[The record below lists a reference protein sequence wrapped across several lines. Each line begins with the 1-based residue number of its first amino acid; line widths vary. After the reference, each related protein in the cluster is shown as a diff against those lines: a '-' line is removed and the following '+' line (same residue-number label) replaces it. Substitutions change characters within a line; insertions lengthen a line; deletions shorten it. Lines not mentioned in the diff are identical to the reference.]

1 MILANLHKRGGVSVN
16 RAKEL
21 RQRAGMQQKEV
32 AVAIGVSRPTVS
44 EWEHQKKDPSGDRL
58 LKLAELFDVSTGVI
72 LGLEPMPGNE
82 SQDMTVNDNEIWEL
96 REQVRRD
103 PERHYL
109 FSLAKDAD
117 IEDVRQAVAIIDAL
131 KKTRG

>member
-1 MILANLHKRGGVSVN
+1 VDYLLGRTD
-16 RAKEL
+16 KEN
-21 RQRAGMQQKEV
+21 K
-32 AVAIGVSRPTVS
+32 TV
-44 EWEHQKKDPSGDRL
+44 
-58 LKLAELFDVSTGVI
+58 
-72 LGLEPMPGNE
+72 MNE
-82 SQDMTVNDNEIWEL
+82 NDIWEL

>member
-1 MILANLHKRGGVSVN
+1 VN
-16 RAKEL
+16 RTREL

-58 LKLAELFDVSTGVI
+58 LKLADLFGVSTGVV
-72 LGLEPMPGNE
+72 LGIEPYPGDGAEGNVHA
-82 SQDMTVNDNEIWEL
+82 TVSDVDVWEL
-96 REQVRRD
+96 REQVRRE

-109 FSLAKDAD
+109 FNMAKDAD
-117 IEDVRQAVAIIDAL
+117 IEEVRRAVAILDAL
-131 KKTRG
+131 KKMEG

>member
-1 MILANLHKRGGVSVN
+1 MN
-16 RAKEL
+16 RAREL

-58 LKLAELFDVSTGVI
+58 LKLAELFDVSTVVI

-82 SQDMTVNDNEIWEL
+82 SQDMTVSDNDIWKF

-103 PERHYL
+103 PERQYL
-109 FSLAKDAD
+109 FDLARDASID
-117 IEDVRQAVAIIDAL
+117 DVRQAVAIIDAL
-131 KKTRG
+131 NLGYGKC

>member
-1 MILANLHKRGGVSVN
+1 MN
-16 RAKEL
+16 RTKEL

-32 AVAIGVSRPTVS
+32 AIAIGVSRPTVS

-58 LKLAELFDVSTGVI
+58 LKLAGLFDVSTGVI

-82 SQDMTVNDNEIWEL
+82 LSDEAQEITVSDNDIWEL
-96 REQVRRD
+96 REKVRRD

-109 FSLAKDAD
+109 FSIASDASID
-117 IEDVRQAVAIIDAL
+117 DVRRAVAIIDAL
-131 KKTRG
+131 KSTRRE

>member
-1 MILANLHKRGGVSVN
+1 MN

-58 LKLAELFDVSTGVI
+58 LKLAQLFNVSTGVI
-72 LGLEPMPGNE
+72 LGLEPISGDE
-82 SQDMTVNDNEIWEL
+82 SSDEAQEITVSDNDIWQL

-109 FSLAKDAD
+109 FFLAKDAD
-117 IEDVRQAVAIIDAL
+117 IEEVRQAVAIIDAL
-131 KKTRG
+131 KQTRR

>member
-1 MILANLHKRGGVSVN
+1 VN

-72 LGLEPMPGNE
+72 LGLEPIPGNK
-82 SQDMTVNDNEIWEL
+82 SPDMTVNDNEIWEL

>member
-1 MILANLHKRGGVSVN
+1 MN

-72 LGLEPMPGNE
+72 LGIEPMPGNE
-82 SQDMTVNDNEIWEL
+82 SQGMTVNDNEIWEL

-109 FSLAKDAD
+109 FSIAKDAD
-117 IEDVRQAVAIIDAL
+117 IEQVRQAVAIIDAL
-131 KKTRG
+131 KKTRE

>member
-1 MILANLHKRGGVSVN
+1 MN
-16 RAKEL
+16 RTREL

-58 LKLAELFDVSTGVI
+58 LKLADLFGVSTGVV
-72 LGLEPMPGNE
+72 LGIEPYPGDGAEGNVHA
-82 SQDMTVNDNEIWEL
+82 TVSDVDVWEL
-96 REQVRRD
+96 REQVRRE

-109 FSLAKDAD
+109 FNMAKDAD
-117 IEDVRQAVAIIDAL
+117 IEEVRRAVAILDAL
-131 KKTRG
+131 KKMEG

>member
-1 MILANLHKRGGVSVN
+1 MN

-21 RQRAGMQQKEV
+21 RQMAGMQQKEV

-44 EWEHQKKDPSGDRL
+44 EWEHQKKDPSGNRL
-58 LKLAELFDVSTGVI
+58 LKLAELFNVSTGVI
-72 LGLEPMPGNE
+72 LGIEPIPGDKLSDE
-82 SQDMTVNDNEIWEL
+82 AQEITINDNDIWKF

-109 FSLAKDAD
+109 LSLARDGD
-117 IEDVRQAVAIIDAL
+117 ISDVRQAVAIIDAL
-131 KKTRG
+131 KKTKR

>member
-1 MILANLHKRGGVSVN
+1 MN

-21 RQRAGMQQKEV
+21 RQMAGMQQKEV

-44 EWEHQKKDPSGDRL
+44 EWEHQKKDPSGNRL
-58 LKLAELFDVSTGVI
+58 LKLAKLFNVSTGVI
-72 LGLEPMPGNE
+72 LGIEPIPGDKLSDE
-82 SQDMTVNDNEIWEL
+82 AQEITINDNDIWKF

-109 FSLAKDAD
+109 LSLARDGD
-117 IEDVRQAVAIIDAL
+117 ISDVRQAVAIIDAL
-131 KKTRG
+131 KKTKR